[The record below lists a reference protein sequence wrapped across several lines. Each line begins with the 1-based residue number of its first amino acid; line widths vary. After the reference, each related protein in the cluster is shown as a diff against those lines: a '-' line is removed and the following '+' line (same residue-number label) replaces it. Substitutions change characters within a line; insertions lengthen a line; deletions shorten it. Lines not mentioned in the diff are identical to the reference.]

1 MYEREYM
8 SDMRLANHA
17 PGTGYRNEII
27 ASGIGVLFIAVV
39 LGALGTL
46 VGCAS
51 PSGTASGRPADPD
64 PVHTWTRSSL
74 EHEI

>member
-8 SDMRLANHA
+8 SDMWLANRA
-17 PGTGYRNEII
+17 PEMGYRDGII
-27 ASGIGVLFIAVV
+27 ASGVGVLFIAVV
-39 LGALGTL
+39 LGALGAV
-46 VGCAS
+46 VGRAS
-51 PSGTASGRPADPD
+51 ASGRPADPD

>member
-8 SDMRLANHA
+8 SDMWLANRA
-17 PGTGYRNEII
+17 PEMGYRDGII
-27 ASGIGVLFIAVV
+27 ASGVGVLFIAVV

-46 VGCAS
+46 VGRAS